1 MGPLPGA
8 LPGQALQSTMTP
20 ETAPGREL
28 GPAASPGAPDPDWR
42 GLSLRQQVARL
53 LVVRASGHASDSQR
67 RYPRWELTNASL
79 RRLLSE
85 GVGGV
90 ILLGGSAQELALRCR
105 QLRAWAGQPLLLC
118 ADVEEGVGQ
127 RFEGASWLVPPLAIG
142 RLLQPLPPGRGAAAA
157 APLAGSGAGAPAP
170 GAPGPG
176 APATPGSLPPPPLA
190 NPTAPQP
197 DGAPQAGQ
205 DPQAPGEARAA
216 AQPHGLEP
224 HGLETHALDPQG
236 LDPHGPMPGAAAAAL
251 AERYGRCT
259 GRQAR
264 LLGLNWVLG
273 PVCDVNNNPANPVI
287 NVRAWG
293 EDPATA
299 STLAAAFLRGA
310 QAEGVLCCA
319 KHFPGHGDTSSDSHL
334 ELPRLPHSRARL
346 EAVELPPFRAAIAAG
361 VASVMTAH
369 LLLEALDNERPA
381 TLSPA
386 VLDGLLRRELGFEGL
401 IVTDAL
407 VMEAITAHH
416 GPGEAA
422 LLAFHAGADLILMPA
437 DADAAIEALVA
448 AIESGAIPR
457 QRLEAS
463 LARRQRALDRVAAPG
478 GEAALAP
485 AAGDLAGDPNGTWV
499 SPAEAALARELVE
512 RSLQTHGPARAR
524 AAAPAAA
531 AFAAAPALPPGP
543 GLNLIRLDSSLG
555 CPFLPAMAPALVRPA
570 GAGYQSCLIDS
581 RSPSPWSGDPQAPL
595 ALERLPG
602 GPVLL
607 QLFVR
612 GNPFRGSAGAE
623 EPWPA
628 VVSQLLA
635 AGRLAALA
643 VYGSP
648 YLWASLEPLVP
659 PMLPAAYSPGQMPLA
674 QALLLDRLGLPA
686 AALEGGFTD

>member
-1 MGPLPGA
+1 MATEPAP
-8 LPGQALQSTMTP
+8 
-20 ETAPGREL
+20 APG
-28 GPAASPGAPDPDWR
+28 SDWR
-42 GLSLRQQVARL
+42 GLGLRQQVARL
-53 LVVRASGHASDSQR
+53 LVVRASGHASDGQR
-67 RYPRWELTNASL
+67 RYPRWELPNADL
-79 RRLLSE
+79 KRLLGD

-105 QLRAWAGQPLLLC
+105 QLQAWAGQPLLLC

-142 RLLQPLPPGRGAAAA
+142 RLPQSQPPGPEA
-157 APLAGSGAGAPAP
+157 APFAPP
-170 GAPGPG
+170 SHP
-176 APATPGSLPPPPLA
+176 
-190 NPTAPQP
+190 
-197 DGAPQAGQ
+197 
-205 DPQAPGEARAA
+205 E
-216 AQPHGLEP
+216 
-224 HGLETHALDPQG
+224 
-236 LDPHGPMPGAAAAAL
+236 AL

-264 LLGLNWVLG
+264 QLGLNWVLG

-299 STLAAAFLRGA
+299 SSLAAAFLRGA

-319 KHFPGHGDTSSDSHL
+319 KHFPGHGDTASDSHL

-369 LLLEALDNERPA
+369 LLLEALDGERPA
-381 TLSPA
+381 TLAPA

-401 IVTDAL
+401 VVTDAL

-422 LLAFHAGADLILMPA
+422 LLAFTAGADLILMPA
-437 DADAAIEALVA
+437 DADAAIDALVA
-448 AIESGAIPR
+448 AIDSGAIPR

-463 LARRQRALDRVAAPG
+463 LERRERALAAVGPATGQPAQPASPEIGPTWG
-478 GEAALAP
+478 GP
-485 AAGDLAGDPNGTWV
+485 SGDPNGDLI
-499 SPAEAALARELVE
+499 SPADAALARELVE
-512 RSLQTHGPARAR
+512 LSLETHGSAQGQARSSPPAPL
-524 AAAPAAA
+524 AA
-531 AFAAAPALPPGP
+531 GP
-543 GLNLIRLDSSLG
+543 GLNLIRLDNSLA

-595 ALERLPG
+595 ALDRLPG

-612 GNPFRGSAGAE
+612 GNPFRGSAGGE

-635 AGRLAALA
+635 TGRLAALA

-648 YLWASLEPLVP
+648 YLWGSLRPLLSDA
-659 PMLPAAYSPGQMPLA
+659 LPAAYSPGQMPLA
-674 QALLLDRLGLPA
+674 QALLLDRLGLAA